1 METPDPNQE
10 IIMRKVLVATLLALP
25 SLVSAQAIH
34 SVSHMLASVEA
45 PAFAF
50 QAGALKAG
58 TPRIFSG
65 LIAPIR
71 VTNLQLAPS
80 AVPVRQGEVVV
91 GYTVNT
97 SGATENVHI
106 VKSLDE
112 SANARVI
119 EAVRKMQ
126 YTPGQLDG
134 QPVDMPITLHVAF
147 TN

>member
-1 METPDPNQE
+1 
-10 IIMRKVLVATLLALP
+10 MRLALAAAILALP

-34 SVSHMLASVEA
+34 SVSHLVASVEA

-50 QAGALKAG
+50 QAGAIKAG
-58 TPRIFSG
+58 TPRIFTG

-71 VTNLQLAPS
+71 MTNLQLMPS
-80 AVPVRQGEVVV
+80 LAPVRDGEVVV
-91 GYTVNT
+91 SYTVDT
-97 SGATENVHI
+97 AGVPEGVHI

-112 SANARVI
+112 SANLRVVD
-119 EAVRKMQ
+119 AVRKMR

-147 TN
+147 TSK

>member
-1 METPDPNQE
+1 
-10 IIMRKVLVATLLALP
+10 MRKVLAATLIALP
-25 SLVSAQAIH
+25 SLVSAQALH

-58 TPRIFSG
+58 TPRIFTG

-71 VTNLQLAPS
+71 VTDLQLMPAVAP
-80 AVPVRQGEVVV
+80 VHEGEVIV

-97 SGATENVHI
+97 AGATENVHI
-106 VKSLDE
+106 VKSLDG
-112 SANARVI
+112 SANSRVLD
-119 EAVRKMQ
+119 AVRKMH

-134 QPVDMPITLHVAF
+134 QAVDMPITLHVAF
-147 TN
+147 TNK